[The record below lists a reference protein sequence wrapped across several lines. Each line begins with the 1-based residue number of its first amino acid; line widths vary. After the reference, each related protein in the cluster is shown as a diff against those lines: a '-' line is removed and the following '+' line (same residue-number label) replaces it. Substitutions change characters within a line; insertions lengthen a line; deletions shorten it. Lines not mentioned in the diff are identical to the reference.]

1 MKKDVAVRTLPTGE
15 RMRIFKHRYV
25 PVGLSEAELSCL
37 PRACVVTGIHGDE
50 LEGQYAIYEL
60 SRRIRN
66 APQNLA
72 GVIDIYPA
80 VNPMG
85 IGAIE
90 RGIPQ
95 FDLDMDRIFPG
106 NETAS
111 PFEALAAELVED
123 VKGAQVA
130 FDLHASNV
138 YLREVPQIRIDDEQA
153 SEQLLSLARLA
164 NMDFLWV
171 HANTAV
177 LKGTFAHSMNDM
189 GVPTLVIEAGVGMSI
204 TPEVGEQ
211 IAMGML
217 SVLAKVGVWTG
228 LVPIVRMPQESSN
241 GEVIL
246 IHAEKAGMF
255 VPCAPFG
262 KEVEEGQLVG
272 RILDCG
278 AGVVL
283 QELRAPARG
292 LLFTMREYPL
302 VYPGNLIA
310 RILGGRS

>member
-25 PVGLSEAELSCL
+25 PVSLSEAELSCL

-60 SRRIRN
+60 SRRIRS

-310 RILGGRS
+310 RILGGKS

>member
-60 SRRIRN
+60 SRRIRS

-228 LVPIVRMPQESSN
+228 LVPIVRMPQESSD